1 MILKENLIKLSS
13 SLDDNPDYDV
23 EEIQELISDT
33 SIDEIRSA
41 SEQFA
46 TLCHSLTNALI
57 KSRRSVCGINIL
69 SIAIH
74 KIQNHRFQLT
84 SVHSDLCLL
93 CLDSK
98 CLNPALKFLEVDFTE
113 IQKSDDKDENV
124 KHVLLYYYY
133 GGLIY
138 AAVKNFERASYF
150 FEVVLTVPASVMN
163 PIMQETYKKHI
174 ILTLLLNGRLPDTF
188 LPKYTS
194 PCVLRQKKQSSQVY
208 MRLAQEYSSLNHE
221 KIRRLV
227 NCSSTLYD
235 RDENMGLI
243 RQCLTQVHKRNIQRL
258 TKTFLTLPLRD
269 VANHV
274 GLATEKEAETYILNM
289 IDDGDIF
296 ATINQKDGMVVFQDN
311 PEKFDTV
318 AVFQKLQDDMSTSI
332 MLINTLKKLDAETT
346 PENKG
351 LGKLSSDIQ

>member
-1 MILKENLIKLSS
+1 MILKENLIRLKS
-13 SLDDNPDYDV
+13 SLDDNPNHDI
-23 EEIQELISDT
+23 EEILELISDT
-33 SIDEIRSA
+33 SIDEIRAA

-46 TLCHSLTNALI
+46 SLCHSLTNALI
-57 KSRRSVCGINIL
+57 KSKRSVCGINIL
-69 SIAIH
+69 SIAIS
-74 KIQNHRFQLT
+74 KIQNHKFQLT
-84 SVHSDLCLL
+84 PIHSDLCLL

-98 CLNPALKFLEVDFTE
+98 CLNPAIKFLEADFTE
-113 IQKSDDKDENV
+113 IQKAEDKEENV

-150 FEVVLTVPASVMN
+150 LEVVLTVPANFMN

-174 ILTLLLNGRLPDTF
+174 ILTLLLNGKLPENI

-194 PCVLRQKKQSSQVY
+194 PCVLRPKKQGFHFY
-208 MRLAQEYSSLNHE
+208 YRLAQEYSSLNYE

-227 NCSSTLYD
+227 TTNSALYE

-274 GLATEKEAETYILNM
+274 GLATEREAELYILNM

-318 AVFQKLQDDMSTSI
+318 TIFQKLQDDMSTSI
-332 MLINTLKKLDAETT
+332 MLINTLKKLDCESTS
-346 PENKG
+346 ESKI
-351 LGKLSSDIQ
+351 LSKLNSDVQ